1 MCDNCKEI
9 QGKVDSIIEPTEIL
23 AELKSTSLPSS
34 DEPIMFFEPIDING
48 TEKLDLDEFSRG
60 IKEASFACGMY
71 TALLNV
77 GFTQEDAIAYIF
89 NRMNID
95 NNIEIGKISANATIE
110 SSKNVNLAKEKEML

>member
-1 MCDNCKEI
+1 MCDNCKDKELETS
-9 QGKVDSIIEPTEIL
+9 DIESNEVKPNL
-23 AELKSTSLPSS
+23 

-48 TEKLDLDEFSRG
+48 TEKLDLDEFTRG

-77 GFTQEDAIAYIF
+77 GFTQEDSIAYIF
-89 NRMNID
+89 NRMNIE

-110 SSKNVNLAKEKEML
+110 SSKNVTLVKEKEML

>member
-1 MCDNCKEI
+1 MCDNCKE
-9 QGKVDSIIEPTEIL
+9 K
-23 AELKSTSLPSS
+23 ELETSALELNEEKLNL

-48 TEKLDLDEFSRG
+48 TEKLDMNEFTRG

-77 GFTQEDAIAYIF
+77 GFTQEDSVAYLF
-89 NRMNID
+89 NRMNIE

-110 SSKNVNLAKEKEML
+110 SSKNVSLAKDKEML